1 MIDAD
6 QDVGESGGEVEQIIE
21 ELNARVDAGD
31 EAVALEEFVAGTPS
45 RIDEIA
51 AAAEISDTADVGILH
66 VPFQHRLGVRVGE
79 VAFGDDALGIA
90 GRVGEGLQPLGFVHG
105 IGSAERRL
113 DVDRLRHIGEANLRQ
128 IIVDP
133 VVLRLQRVDI
143 AEKAMDRVALQPGI
157 AKLWPLHVVKM
168 KMRIDERYL
177 GHPSVVSRGGE
188 GIAAAV
194 ETLPICATSADV
206 GRNEALTPFRCIHA

>member
-1 MIDAD
+1 M
-6 QDVGESGGEVEQIIE
+6 
-21 ELNARVDAGD
+21 
-31 EAVALEEFVAGTPS
+31 
-45 RIDEIA
+45 
-51 AAAEISDTADVGILH
+51 H

-105 IGSAERRL
+105 IGRAERRL
-113 DVDRLRHIGEANLRQ
+113 DMDRLRHIGEANLRQ

-133 VVLRLQRVDI
+133 IVLRLQRVDI

-177 GHPSVVSRGGE
+177 GHPSIVSRGGE